1 MRIYLDT
8 GIFIDF
14 LHTRGNYISKLRSK
28 GRRGRTLAQ
37 ISIDAE
43 HIFNLI
49 SQKHQGATSCLTYY
63 EVEEALYRELS
74 TSTKGVSHASKL
86 IIPAAR
92 SLMTQTQMVI
102 KSFGITALEL
112 SPQIVRLQ
120 LQTVELQT
128 HGVRAADALHVA
140 SALHFGAE
148 LIISADEGI
157 LQLDQVLTAK
167 QGKLRCLDTDAAL
180 KLL

>member
-14 LHTRGNYISKLRSK
+14 LDARGNYTSGLRSTA
-28 GRRGRTLAQ
+28 RRGRSLAL
-37 ISIDAE
+37 IAADAE
-43 HIFNLI
+43 QIFNVV
-49 SQKHQGATSCLTYY
+49 SKHQAATSCLTYY

-74 TSTKGVSHASKL
+74 SATKGVSHANKL
-86 IIPAAR
+86 IIPAAH
-92 SLMTQTQMVI
+92 SLMTQTQMVL
-102 KSFGITALEL
+102 KLFGIAALEL
-112 SPQIVRLQ
+112 TPQIVQLQ
-120 LQTVELQT
+120 LQTLELQT

-140 SALHFGAE
+140 TAMHFGAE
-148 LIISADEGI
+148 LIVSADDGI
-157 LQLDQVLTAK
+157 LQLDQVLATS